1 MIAITSVDLENENRA
16 LREELDRVRSEVGRA
31 NQRQRDFIALAAH
44 ELRSPL
50 AVLFGYAKI
59 LESETEGTA
68 RERAEVVTTHAWRLK
83 SIVDEIVILQ
93 QIDAGELVLR
103 FESIEV
109 APLIRFAVDSR
120 QREIDDKEL
129 TLETFAG
136 NGVAVRADR
145 ERLGLILDTLISN
158 AIKFTPHGGRI
169 AIDAQTDAKHATI
182 SVRDNG
188 VGIAPE
194 DQKHLFERF
203 FQAGDIFTRHNKGL
217 GLGLSIAKALV
228 ERLDGRIWVDSAI
241 GQGSTFHFMLPRAL
255 PGAQRPRVASHPS
268 ILL

>member
-1 MIAITSVDLENENRA
+1 MIATTSVDLEKENRA
-16 LREELDRVRSEVGRA
+16 LREELDRIRSEVGRA
-31 NQRQRDFIALAAH
+31 DRRQRDFIALAAH

-103 FESIEV
+103 FESVEV
-109 APLIRFAVDSR
+109 APLVRFAIESR
-120 QREIDDKEL
+120 QREIAEKEL
-129 TLETFAG
+129 ALEAFPG
-136 NGVAVRADR
+136 SNVSVRADR

-158 AIKFTPHGGRI
+158 AVKYTPQGGRI
-169 AIDAQTDAKHATI
+169 SIDTQADPRNVTI
-182 SVRDNG
+182 SVRDSG

-194 DQKHLFERF
+194 DQAHLFERF
-203 FQAGDIFTRHNKGL
+203 FQAGDVFTRHNKGL

-228 ERLDGRIWVDSAI
+228 ERLDGRIWVDSAL
-241 GQGSTFHFMLPRAL
+241 GQGSAFHFMLPRAV
-255 PGAQRPRVASHPS
+255 PGVQRPRVASHPS